1 MSIIDSIFKA
11 LEGPTNIARATGD
24 PVQTVHSWK
33 AKQSIP
39 PWRRPQ
45 LLDAARRLE
54 KELSPEA
61 IAYLA
66 SADRK
71 VDAAA

>member
-1 MSIIDSIFKA
+1 MTNIDSIFEAFK
-11 LEGPTNIARATGD
+11 GPTKIARATGD

-33 AKQSIP
+33 VKQSIP

-45 LLDAARRLE
+45 VLDAARRLE
-54 KELSPEA
+54 IDLPTEA

-66 SADRK
+66 SSERK
-71 VDAAA
+71 VEAA